1 MSGVPEEIKVQG
13 DNIEVFLDRVIEK
26 AKEGFVRVDGMELSL
41 SVQTNYWS
49 MTMRREVQEEEQE
62 QEEQEVKKTAGRPAK
77 VKQ

>member
-1 MSGVPEEIKVQG
+1 MSDVPEEIKVQG

-41 SVQTNYWS
+41 SAQTNYWS

-62 QEEQEVKKTAGRPAK
+62 EQEVKKTAGRPAK